1 MSLDLSS
8 LSPQL
13 RKTMGDLVM
22 LCRNV
27 SKMLSS
33 HLKFLIHMFIA
44 DYYVELNELMYWNHL
59 VVFDV

>member
-1 MSLDLSS
+1 MSLELSS

-44 DYYVELNELMYWNHL
+44 DYYVELNELMY
-59 VVFDV
+59 